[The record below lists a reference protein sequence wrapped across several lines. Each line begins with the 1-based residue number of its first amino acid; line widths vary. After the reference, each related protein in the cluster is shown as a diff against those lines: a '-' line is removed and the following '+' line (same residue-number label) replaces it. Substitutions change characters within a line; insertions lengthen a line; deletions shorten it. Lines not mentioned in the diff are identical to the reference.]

1 MLKSPLGF
9 LNSDK
14 QHYHGEQEHLPHLS
28 ITAQRNDSVWP
39 HHQEHG
45 ANTKTSSVGRK
56 KTPSPTETTA
66 APMLYSK
73 QQEHSAITLNDAV
86 RSA

>member
-14 QHYHGEQEHLPHLS
+14 QHYHWEQEHLPHLS

-45 ANTKTSSVGRK
+45 ANTKTPSVGRK

-73 QQEHSAITLNDAV
+73 QQEHLAITLNDAV